1 MELNKSIPLF
11 IRLHFEDT
19 NSSDRID
26 DFQRSH
32 DPYDSVWLKLLT
44 IAVYI
49 VEILG
54 SMLMLAFVSYES
66 QGYAGHYRTLINQL
80 CSYFYSGVSTVVCKL
95 VLMKSFQDSLK
106 KNIHSAK
113 MN

>member
-26 DFQRSH
+26 DFQRSYD

-54 SMLMLAFVSYES
+54 SMIMLAFISYES

-80 CSYFYSGVSTVVCKL
+80 CSYFYSGVSTVVCRL
-95 VLMKSFQDSLK
+95 VLMKYFQDCE
-106 KNIHSAK
+106 KNIHSAE